1 MSSTH
6 AAAERRRQLVFPREH
21 GAWGLLLVPLAT
33 GAASGLLAGGQGQP
47 LLPLILLAL
56 SLFCL
61 RTPLESWLGTSPIRA
76 RTGSERRLVGS
87 AALGLAMVSVAAL
100 VWLLWEPRSRTLV
113 WIGIIAALAFL
124 LQVLIK
130 TRWRRGRTAAQIA
143 GAAGLCA
150 TAPAAYSVTA
160 GHWAEIAATLWLANW
175 LFAANQIQFVQLRI
189 HGARAEN
196 RREKRRLGRPFLT
209 AQFLLIVIL
218 ALVCSLGL
226 FPWAAFVA
234 FVPALV
240 RGFVWF
246 ARAPRPLVVQVL
258 GWTELVQ
265 TIAFGVLLVWGL
277 STS

>member
-1 MSSTH
+1 MASTR

-21 GAWGLLLVPLAT
+21 GAWGMLLVPLAT
-33 GAASGLLAGGQGQP
+33 GAATGLLAGGRAQP
-47 LLPLILLAL
+47 LIPLILAALA
-56 SLFCL
+56 LFCL

-76 RTGSERRLVGS
+76 RPGSERRLT
-87 AALGLAMVSVAAL
+87 AAAAL
-100 VWLLWEPRSRTLV
+100 VLAGISTAALIWLLSEQSNRTLIR
-113 WIGIIAALAFL
+113 IGLIAAFAFL
-124 LQVLIK
+124 LQVAIK
-130 TRWRRGRTAAQIA
+130 TRWRSGRIAAQMA

-150 TAPAAYSVTA
+150 TAPAAYTVTT
-160 GHWAEIAATLWLANW
+160 GQWAAIAVTLWMANW

-189 HGARAEN
+189 HGARAAD
-196 RREKRRLGRPFLT
+196 RREKRRLGRPFLV
-209 AQFLLIVIL
+209 AQLLLIVIL
-218 ALVCSLGL
+218 GLVCGLG
-226 FPWAAFVA
+226 FYPWAAAIA

-246 ARAPRPLVVQVL
+246 ARAPRPLVVRVL